1 MTLTTGF
8 PPNKPKKLLD
18 PLRGALRLE
27 HYAHSTEKT
36 DARWVKRS
44 VL

>member
-18 PLRGALRLE
+18 PLR
-27 HYAHSTEKT
+27 
-36 DARWVKRS
+36 DAIRTQNAYVN
-44 VL
+44 